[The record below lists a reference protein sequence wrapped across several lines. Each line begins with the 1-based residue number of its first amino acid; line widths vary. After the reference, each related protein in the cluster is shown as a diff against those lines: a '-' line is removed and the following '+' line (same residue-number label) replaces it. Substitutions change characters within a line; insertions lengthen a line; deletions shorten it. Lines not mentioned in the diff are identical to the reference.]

1 MICDNARPR
10 NAKPQL
16 LSSPSP
22 NALARAWRLSA
33 ILVLGFASGLPLA
46 LTGQAMQAWLTVD
59 GVDLATIGFFGLV
72 GIPYTFK
79 FLWAPLMDRF
89 EPPWLG
95 RRRGWL
101 ALTQLALAALLWW
114 MATLSP
120 TTTPGLFAA
129 AAVLVAFLSASQDVV
144 VDAYRTDLLPE
155 AERGLGASVH
165 VFAYRLAMIVSGGI
179 ALIWAG
185 QWASWPRVYET
196 MALIMLACAAVSL
209 LALPRVSAALKA
221 LDSDPRRELLG
232 FGAMLLGVGAGFL
245 IARQALIL
253 VGLDPNDDNRWI
265 QLLFVLAEIALAL
278 PLAGWAARRAGFE
291 TLNRSLSSY
300 FAQHGAAA
308 FLALIILYKL
318 GDAFAGSLTTPFLI
332 KGMGFAQ
339 EEVGIANKVIGI
351 WLTILGA
358 FIGGLIMTRLA
369 LYRSLLLFGILQL
382 LSNFGF
388 YLLAELGK
396 GAWGAVWVPAFDWG
410 FVSLDAPAALDLLL
424 LSVIAGEN
432 ITGGMGTVAFV
443 ALLMGLCNQHFTAT
457 HYALLSAFAAVGRI
471 YVSPLSG
478 VLSQSIGW
486 PAFFLFSIVVA
497 VPGVVMVW
505 WLRDALA
512 RLGRPQTDGA
522 VDD

>member
-1 MICDNARPR
+1 MPASHP
-10 NAKPQL
+10 L
-16 LSSPSP
+16 
-22 NALARAWRLSA
+22 ALARSWRLSA

-72 GIPYTFK
+72 GVPYTFK

-101 ALTQLALAALLWW
+101 ALTQFALAALLWW
-114 MATLSP
+114 MASLSP

-155 AERGLGASVH
+155 DERGLGASVH
-165 VFAYRLAMIVSGGI
+165 VFAYRLAMILSGGI

-185 QWASWPRVYET
+185 QWASWPRVYQT
-196 MALIMLACAAVSL
+196 MSLLMLGCGIVSL
-209 LALPRVSAALKA
+209 LALPRVSAALKP
-221 LDSDPRRELLG
+221 LDSDPKRELIG
-232 FGAMLLGVGAGFL
+232 FAAMLCGVAAGYW

-253 VGLDPNDDNRWI
+253 LGLDPDDANRWI

-278 PLAGWAARRAGFE
+278 PLAWWAARRAGFE

-300 FAQHGAAA
+300 FAQQGAAA

-332 KGMGFAQ
+332 KGMGFSQ

-369 LYRSLLLFGILQL
+369 LYRSLLLFGVLQL
-382 LSNFGF
+382 VSNFGF
-388 YLLAELGK
+388 YLLAQLGK
-396 GAWGAVWVPAFDWG
+396 DAWGAVMVPAFDWG
-410 FVSLDAPAALDLLL
+410 IVSLDAPAALDLLL
-424 LSVIAGEN
+424 LAVIAGEN
-432 ITGGMGTVAFV
+432 ISGGMGTVAFV
-443 ALLMGLCNQHFTAT
+443 ALLMGLCNQHFSAT
-457 HYALLSAFAAVGRI
+457 HYAMLSAFAAVGRI

-486 PAFFLFSIVVA
+486 PAFFIFSIVVA

-505 WLRDALA
+505 WLRDALQ
-512 RLGRPQTDGA
+512 RLGRPK
-522 VDD
+522 VDPAMDD

>member
-1 MICDNARPR
+1 MPD
-10 NAKPQL
+10 
-16 LSSPSP
+16 S
-22 NALARAWRLSA
+22 ALPHWRDRRF
-33 ILVLGFASGLPLA
+33 LVLLALGFSAGVPLPLTAFTLRQWMSESDISLTAIGLTA
-46 LTGQAMQAWLTVD
+46 LIG
-59 GVDLATIGFFGLV
+59 LAYSL
-72 GIPYTFK
+72 K
-79 FLWAPLMDRF
+79 FLWAPMLDHAV
-89 EPPWLG
+89 PPAFRALG
-95 RRRGWL
+95 QRRGWL
-101 ALTQLALAALLWW
+101 ATIQPALALAILALGLTNP
-114 MATLSP
+114 AVDPTL
-120 TTTPGLFAA
+120 TVAI
-129 AAVLVAFLSASQDVV
+129 AVLVAFLSASQDVV
-144 VDAYRTDLLPE
+144 VDAYRTDLLPA

-185 QWASWPRVYET
+185 QWASWPPVYET
-196 MALIMLACAAVSL
+196 MALIMLACGTVSL
-209 LALPRVSAALKA
+209 LALPRVSAALKP
-221 LDSDPRRELLG
+221 LDSDPKRELLG
-232 FGAMLLGVGAGFL
+232 FGAMLIGVAAGYA

-253 VGLDPNDDNRWI
+253 IGLDPNDDNRWI
-265 QLLFVLAEIALAL
+265 QLGFVLAEIALAL

-318 GDAFAGSLTTPFLI
+318 GDAFAGSLATPFLI
-332 KGMGFAQ
+332 KGMGFTQ

-369 LYRSLLLFGILQL
+369 LYRSLLLFGVLQL
-382 LSNFGF
+382 VSNFGF
-388 YLLAELGK
+388 FLLAKLGK
-396 GAWGAVWVPAFDWG
+396 GAWGAVMMPAFDWG

-424 LSVIAGEN
+424 LTVIAGEN
-432 ITGGMGTVAFV
+432 ISGGMGTVAFV
-443 ALLMGLCNQHFTAT
+443 ALLMGLCNQRFTAT
-457 HYALLSAFAAVGRI
+457 HYAMLSAFAAVGRI

-505 WLRDALA
+505 WLRDALG
-512 RLGRPQTDGA
+512 RLGRPQTDGTA
-522 VDD
+522 DD

>member
-1 MICDNARPR
+1 
-10 NAKPQL
+10 
-16 LSSPSP
+16 
-22 NALARAWRLSA
+22 
-33 ILVLGFASGLPLA
+33 
-46 LTGQAMQAWLTVD
+46 MQAWLTVD
-59 GVDLATIGFFGLV
+59 GIDLATIGFFGLV
-72 GIPYTFK
+72 GVPYTFK

-89 EPPWLG
+89 EPPLLG

-101 ALTQLALAALLWW
+101 VLTQFALAGLLWW
-114 MATLSP
+114 MSSLSP
-120 TTTPGLFAA
+120 ASTPKLFAL

-155 AERGLGASVH
+155 HERGLGASVH
-165 VFAYRLAMIVSGGI
+165 VFAYRLAMILSGGI

-185 QWASWPRVYET
+185 QWQSWPQVYKV
-196 MALIMLACAAVSL
+196 MAIIMAGCALVSL
-209 LALPRVSAALKA
+209 LALPRVSAAFKA

-232 FGAMLLGVGAGFL
+232 FGAMLCGVAAGYW

-253 VGLDPNDDNRWI
+253 LGFDPDDANKWV

-278 PLAGWAARRAGFE
+278 PLAGWAAHRAGFE

-300 FAQHGAAA
+300 FAQRGAAA

-358 FIGGLIMTRLA
+358 FLGGLIMTRLA
-369 LYRSLLLFGILQL
+369 LYRSLLLFGVLQL
-382 LSNFGF
+382 VSNFGF
-388 YLLAELGK
+388 YLLAQLGK
-396 GAWGAVWVPAFDWG
+396 GAWGEVMVPAFDWG
-410 FVSLDAPAALDLLL
+410 IVSLAEPAALDWLLL
-424 LSVIAGEN
+424 TVIAGEN
-432 ITGGMGTVAFV
+432 ISGGMGTVAFV
-443 ALLMGLCNQHFTAT
+443 ALLMALCNQHFSAT
-457 HYALLSAFAAVGRI
+457 HYAMLSAFAAVGRI
-471 YVSPLSG
+471 YVSPMSG
-478 VLSQSIGW
+478 VLSESIGW

-505 WLRDALA
+505 WLRDALNA
-512 RLGRPQTDGA
+512 LGRPPVVHGA
-522 VDD
+522 DD

>member
-1 MICDNARPR
+1 MPAAP
-10 NAKPQL
+10 P
-16 LSSPSP
+16 P
-22 NALARAWRLSA
+22 ALARAWRLFA

-46 LTGQAMQAWLTVD
+46 LTGQAMQAWLTID

-72 GIPYTFK
+72 GVPYTFK

-114 MATLSP
+114 MASLSP
-120 TTTPGLFAA
+120 VATPGLFAA

-165 VFAYRLAMIVSGGI
+165 VFAYRLAMILSGGI

-196 MALIMLACAAVSL
+196 MALIMLGCGAVSL
-209 LALPRVSAALKA
+209 LALPRVSAALKP

-232 FGAMLLGVGAGFL
+232 FAAMLAGVAAGYW

-253 VGLDPNDDNRWI
+253 LGLDPDDANRWI
-265 QLLFVLAEIALAL
+265 QLLFVLAEIALAM
-278 PLAGWAARRAGFE
+278 PLAWWAARRAGFE

-300 FAQHGAAA
+300 FAQQGAAA

-332 KGMGFAQ
+332 KGMGFSQ

-369 LYRSLLLFGILQL
+369 LYRSLLLFGVLQL
-382 LSNFGF
+382 VSNFGF
-388 YLLAELGK
+388 YLLAQLGK
-396 GAWGAVWVPAFDWG
+396 GAWGAVMVPAFDWG
-410 FVSLDAPAALDLLL
+410 IVSLDAPAALDLLL
-424 LSVIAGEN
+424 LAVIAGEN
-432 ITGGMGTVAFV
+432 ISGGMGTVAFV

-457 HYALLSAFAAVGRI
+457 HYAMLSAFAAVGRI

-486 PAFFLFSIVVA
+486 PAFFIFSIVVA
-497 VPGVVMVW
+497 IPGVVMVW
-505 WLRDALA
+505 WLRDALG
-512 RLGRPQTDGA
+512 RLGRPRTDGA
-522 VDD
+522 LDD

>member
-1 MICDNARPR
+1 MTAHTLGR
-10 NAKPQL
+10 
-16 LSSPSP
+16 S
-22 NALARAWRLSA
+22 WRLFA
-33 ILVLGFASGLPLA
+33 ILMLGFASGLPLA
-46 LTGQAMQAWLTVD
+46 LTGQAMQAWLTID

-89 EPPWLG
+89 EPPLLG

-101 ALTQLALAALLWW
+101 ALTQLALAVLLWW
-114 MATLSP
+114 MGSLSP
-120 TTTPGLFAA
+120 SATPKLFAI

-155 AERGLGASVH
+155 EERGLGASVH

-185 QWASWPRVYET
+185 QWQSWPRVYET
-196 MALIMLACAAVSL
+196 MAMIMLVCGMVSL
-209 LALPRVSAALKA
+209 LALPKVSAALKPLA
-221 LDSDPRRELLG
+221 SDPRRELLG
-232 FGAMLLGVGAGFL
+232 FVAMLLGVVAGYW
-245 IARQALIL
+245 IARQVLIL
-253 VGLDPNDDNRWI
+253 LGLNPNDGNRWV
-265 QLLFVLAEIALAL
+265 QLLFVLAEIMLAL
-278 PLAGWAARRAGFE
+278 PLAAWAAKRAGFE

-300 FAQHGAAA
+300 FVQQGAAA

-351 WLTILGA
+351 WLTIFGA
-358 FIGGLIMTRLA
+358 FVGGLIMTRLA
-369 LYRSLLLFGILQL
+369 LYRSLLLFGMLQL
-382 LSNFGF
+382 VSNFGF
-388 YLLAELGK
+388 YLLAQLGK
-396 GAWGAVWVPAFDWG
+396 GAWGEVMVPAFDWG
-410 FVSLDAPAALDLLL
+410 FVSLAAPAALDCLLL
-424 LSVIAGEN
+424 TVIAGEN
-432 ITGGMGTVAFV
+432 ISGGMGTVAFV
-443 ALLMGLCNQHFTAT
+443 ALLMGLCNQSFTAT

-478 VLSQSIGW
+478 VLSVSIGW
-486 PAFFLFSIVVA
+486 PAFFLFSIIVA

-505 WLRDALA
+505 WLRDELTQ
-512 RLGRPQTDGA
+512 LGQPQLNGV